1 MGGMNTKM
9 SLPGFS
15 SPAAGPEAPLSML
28 ADCHTRVER
37 QCRTLERLLAHL
49 PAHGSDRAAQEAAQA
64 VLRYFD
70 LAAPNHHADEEVNL
84 FPALLEAM
92 AGSDA
97 VCIRELIQGLMAEHR
112 QLEARWSA
120 LREKLEAI
128 ADGEAVVPG
137 ADEVADFVA
146 GYRAHIHKEDTE
158 LLPMAARLL
167 GDAAL
172 QEIGQAMRTRR
183 GF

>member
-1 MGGMNTKM
+1 MNTKM

-97 VCIRELIQGLMAEHR
+97 VCIREITGQLCAEHR
-112 QLEARWSA
+112 QMETLWARLRGPLQAVAEGQASA
-120 LREKLEAI
+120 LSN
-128 ADGEAVVPG
+128 EAVQG
-137 ADEVADFVA
+137 FVTA
-146 GYRAHIHKEDTE
+146 YRAHIEREDRE
-158 LLPMAARLL
+158 VLPMAGRLL
-167 GDAAL
+167 GETAL
-172 QEIGQAMRTRR
+172 TRLGEAMRQRR
-183 GF
+183 GI

>member
-1 MGGMNTKM
+1 MDRM
-9 SLPGFS
+9 SHSLSFPGFS
-15 SPAAGPEAPLSML
+15 SPAAGPEAPLDML
-28 ADCHTRVER
+28 AACHTRVEK
-37 QCRTLERLLAHL
+37 QCQTLTRLQPH
-49 PAHGSDRAAQEAAQA
+49 PMAHGSDAAAREAASA
-64 VLRYFD
+64 VMRYFD
-70 LAAPNHHADEEVNL
+70 TAAKHHHEDEECDL
-84 FPALLEAM
+84 FPALLQAM

-112 QLEARWSA
+112 QLEGRWSA

>member
-1 MGGMNTKM
+1 MASM
-9 SLPGFS
+9 SASLSFPGFS
-15 SPAAGPEAPLSML
+15 SPAAGPEAPLDML
-28 ADCHTRVER
+28 AACHTRVEK
-37 QCRTLERLLAHL
+37 QCQTLTRLEPHL
-49 PAHGSDRAAQEAAQA
+49 TAHGSDAAAREAASA
-64 VLRYFD
+64 VMRYFD
-70 LAAPNHHADEEVNL
+70 TAARHHHADEEQDL

-97 VCIRELIQGLMAEHR
+97 VCIQDLTRALVTEHR

-120 LREKLEAI
+120 LREKLDAI
-128 ADGEAVVPG
+128 ADGEVVALTPE
-137 ADEVADFVA
+137 EVADFVA

-167 GDAAL
+167 GDAQL
-172 QEIGQAMRTRR
+172 QHIGQAMRARR